1 VTAAQARVTAL
12 CGITLASPDPEGC
25 AHLLTAGFGWERWI
39 EGRIAPQL
47 ERQWGLA
54 RGAAGPRAVI
64 LRSPGSSR
72 GMLRLVQGTTRRRS
86 RRFAA
91 RWAGVEMIVSRD
103 LDALWEQVREF
114 PGFDPRQPPL
124 TMDWSSF
131 GSNMHRAFIGIGP
144 GGTHLA
150 LTMGLTQPVGR
161 EFPRAAAQVGH
172 VFELPLIT
180 SEFERSLG
188 FYGEVLGMTPILS
201 SSFDRGPWHALWQLR
216 EPTPVRLDILKG
228 DVPGTGLGGIELT
241 GYSADLIDP
250 EPAIADQFDGGTC
263 LVSYTTPDIEAA
275 FRAVARDPRARVLS
289 EPHLVEDAPYCGTRC
304 FAFLGP
310 DGERVELLATDW
322 SAS

>member
-1 VTAAQARVTAL
+1 MTEPGARVTAL
-12 CGITLASPDPEGC
+12 SCITLASPDPETC
-25 AHLLTAGFGWERWI
+25 AHLLTAGFGWERWV
-39 EGRIAPQL
+39 ESRISPQL

-54 RGAAGPRAVI
+54 RGAAGPRSVI
-64 LRSPGSSR
+64 LRSPGIDR
-72 GMLRLVQGTTRRRS
+72 GMLRLVQGGTRVRS

-91 RWAGVEMIVSRD
+91 RWAGVEMVVSRD
-103 LDALWEQVREF
+103 LDDLWEKVRVF
-114 PGFDPRQPPL
+114 PGFDPRQPPQ

-131 GSNMHRAFIGIGP
+131 GSNLHRAFIGIGP

-161 EFPRAAAQVGH
+161 EFPKAAAQVGH

-180 SEFERSLG
+180 AEFERSLQ
-188 FYGEVLGMTPILS
+188 FYREALGMTPILS

-241 GYSADLIDP
+241 GYDADLIDP
-250 EPAIADQFDGGTC
+250 EPAIVDQFDGGTC
-263 LVSYTTPDIEAA
+263 MVTYTTPDIEAA

-289 EPHLVEDAPYCGTRC
+289 EPHLIDDAPYGGVRC

-310 DGERVELLATDW
+310 DGERVELIAATW
-322 SAS
+322 SAG